1 MTMNYRT
8 MHRQGGA
15 VLIISLIILVLLTS
29 LGVSVMQG
37 AIVEQKIANNQRDSN
52 TAMNAAEVAMRTA
65 ENTIKDAQNPLMWND
80 FDAGNNN
87 PGLYPETPVGSDEP
101 WKQLATWSGS
111 GSVVVNVSNGLYA
124 KPPRYIIQRI
134 GEFERGPS
142 MTDKQVVRMVRI
154 TALGYGT
161 SENARVMLQA
171 DYRWN

>member
-1 MTMNYRT
+1 MGRGAMQ
-8 MHRQGGA
+8 RQQGA
-15 VLIISLIILVLLTS
+15 VLIVSLIILVLLTS
-29 LGVSVMQG
+29 LGVSVMQS

-52 TAMNAAEVAMRTA
+52 TAMNAAEVAMHAA
-65 ENTIKDAQNPLMWND
+65 ENTIKDVQNPLLWSA
-80 FDAGNNN
+80 FDPGNNN
-87 PGLYPETPVGSDEP
+87 TGLYPETPAGSDEP
-101 WKQLATWSGS
+101 WELLATWSGN

-154 TALGYGT
+154 TALGYGS

-171 DYRWN
+171 DYQWN